1 MIRLDDIQI
10 FVRVA
15 ELGGFSA
22 AGKSLEISPA
32 VASVAIKRLEQNLN
46 TTLFVR
52 TTRSLSMTQAGQLYL
67 AHAKAALQAI
77 QQGESAIA
85 LKQGEISGRL
95 SISVPSDLGRGM
107 LRHSLSIF
115 QRAHPKLELKIM
127 PSDRIFDLYKTP
139 VDVAIRYGT
148 PSDSGLYATALVAD
162 NRRVVC
168 ASPEYFKLHGTPERP
183 DELSQ
188 HDCLCFMLN
197 DVVHNRWQFGEPH
210 DKQIVT
216 VNGNKV
222 SDDGDMVRQWAVDGE
237 GIAYKS
243 RLDVLGDVRA
253 GRLQLALEDYMTEP
267 APLHFITAQRVSEMP
282 AAQALLDH
290 LSDAFETYLAN
301 GDA

>member
-1 MIRLDDIQI
+1 MVRLDDIQI

-46 TTLFVR
+46 ATLFVR
-52 TTRSLSMTQAGQLYL
+52 TTRSLSVTQAGQLYL

-85 LKQGEISGRL
+85 LNQGEISGRL
-95 SISVPSDLGRGM
+95 SVSVPSDLGRGM
-107 LRHSLSIF
+107 LRRTLNVF
-115 QRAHPKLELKIM
+115 QRAHPKLELKMM
-127 PSDRIFDLYKTP
+127 PSDRLSDLYKTP

-148 PSDSGLYATALVAD
+148 PNDSGLYATVLVAD

-168 ASPEYFKLHGTPERP
+168 AAPRYFSRHGTPERP
-183 DELSQ
+183 DELSR
-188 HDCLCFMLN
+188 HDCLRFMLN
-197 DVVHNRWQFGEPH
+197 DVVHSKWQFGDAG

-222 SDDGDMVRQWAVDGE
+222 SDDGDMVRQWAIDGE

-243 RLDVLGDVRA
+243 RLDVLADVRA
-253 GRLQLALEDYMTEP
+253 GRLQLALENYMTEP
-267 APLHFITAQRVSEMP
+267 APLHFITAQRVSTMP
-282 AAQALLDH
+282 AAQALLDY
-290 LSDAFETYLAN
+290 LTDAFDSYLAN
-301 GDA
+301 ADA